1 MSDFENENEKDDN
14 MAPPPGSD
22 YEVAFSYHSESML
35 ERAYDKA
42 EHWVKEG
49 VRPKKIFFGRTPSFT
64 QCSALS

>member
-42 EHWVKEG
+42 EHWVKKAF
-49 VRPKKIFFGRTPSFT
+49 VRRKSF
-64 QCSALS
+64 